1 MCDSSLQCIIS
12 CGFNILAGMFDMHL
26 CTYSKLRVDPTRKRP
41 LHRMRACLA
50 AKQRRTRHS
59 RITIISLDHPSC
71 RDNMT
76 TETATKK
83 EGKTV
88 APTVEIKANI
98 ALIERAVAELEPRFT
113 HRVLRSLTA
122 LRKRIDN
129 KVLQDAIKENYP
141 AGACF
146 ILLFFL

>member
-1 MCDSSLQCIIS
+1 
-12 CGFNILAGMFDMHL
+12 
-26 CTYSKLRVDPTRKRP
+26 
-41 LHRMRACLA
+41 
-50 AKQRRTRHS
+50 
-59 RITIISLDHPSC
+59 
-71 RDNMT
+71 MT